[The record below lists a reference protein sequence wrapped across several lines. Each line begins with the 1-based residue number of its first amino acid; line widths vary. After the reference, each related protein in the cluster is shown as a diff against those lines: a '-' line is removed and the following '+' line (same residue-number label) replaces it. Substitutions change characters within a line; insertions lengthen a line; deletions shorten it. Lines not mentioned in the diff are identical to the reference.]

1 MLTHLGLV
9 VYSSSPGGQCD
20 DEAIAVTNEN
30 ALYKAQAKF
39 LVDRQDLDLW
49 AKVPC
54 FTSTKVQL
62 LTQDLDFWAK
72 VLAY

>member
-49 AKVPC
+49 AKVP
-54 FTSTKVQL
+54 L
-62 LTQDLDFWAK
+62 L
-72 VLAY
+72 Y